1 MEIKIDLKESE
12 LGSLYTTATQSFI
25 HDQPDRFVP
34 YGDSFTID
42 QVIEA
47 WEKNDNLGTMVWFE
61 DFLNM
66 KIFEAGQKAFGKQC
80 FVMYDESDYD
90 YCAWIETDFQSFLK
104 TPDEEEDNSALG
116 NDNNIVLVAGEN
128 TTELM
133 MDLAKSSIAHLNP
146 LSTVTINE
154 ELIAAD
160 IPERAVQ
167 VIYPDDTVEIFEG
180 EGQKAIADALQ
191 IDKEAVIVEC
201 TEKVPDGSYQVEA
214 VGYPFISEK
223 KVKVSKGKIN
233 RKQMTEAAAEL
244 LYKSG
249 YWGRFIELTQFDE
262 GRLHI
267 FIGS

>member
-25 HDQPDRFVP
+25 HEQPDRFVP
-34 YGDSFTID
+34 YNDRFTID

-66 KIFEAGQKAFGKQC
+66 KIFEAGQKAFSKQC
-80 FVMYDESDYD
+80 FVMYDEGSDD
-90 YCAWIETDFQSFLK
+90 YCAWIERDFNSFLT
-104 TPDEEEDNSALG
+104 TPDEEED